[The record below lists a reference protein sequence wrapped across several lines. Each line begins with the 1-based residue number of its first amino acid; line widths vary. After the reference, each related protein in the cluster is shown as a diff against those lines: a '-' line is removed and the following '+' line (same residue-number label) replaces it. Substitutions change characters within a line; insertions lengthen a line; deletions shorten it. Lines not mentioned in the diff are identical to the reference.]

1 MRFSVRWSPAQVSS
15 GSGGT
20 VWGASQQGRTR
31 RPPIFPNATL
41 LLFIYKKKTST
52 ILACYVPSPK
62 VPTAYFF
69 FFFFFFAPPPSK
81 ADSDGTAAISLA
93 LSLSLSV
100 RLIAFAFLLFLFL
113 FLLLLASHSTIWLFC
128 QQHPVH
134 IILQS
139 AIQIYVPSSVVS
151 RKLYRRNKM
160 PL

>member
-20 VWGASQQGRTR
+20 VLGASQQGRTR

-62 VPTAYFF
+62 VPTAYF